1 MVRFGSILI
10 LVLSAITLC
19 AQDEPQSV
27 LRSGLLRAQG
37 TIAFGTFTELNSNP
51 IYLHG
56 NLEYYIKPGLSVR
69 GDSYF
74 HLPPSENSVFKM
86 NHQLYIGPSFHLNTG
101 GNFSPYAGIQG
112 GFALSEYDTEILD
125 VQIVEDDPSINPL
138 VSAVVGF
145 NYYATNWFHLFM
157 DGRYVI
163 GEHQSDLFS
172 SSLSEFRFSF
182 GLGFNINTK

>member
-112 GFALSEYDTEILD
+112 DLHCRNMIRKYWMFKLLKMIL
-125 VQIVEDDPSINPL
+125 PL
-138 VSAVVGF
+138 ILW
-145 NYYATNWFHLFM
+145 YPQL
-157 DGRYVI
+157 
-163 GEHQSDLFS
+163 
-172 SSLSEFRFSF
+172 
-182 GLGFNINTK
+182 